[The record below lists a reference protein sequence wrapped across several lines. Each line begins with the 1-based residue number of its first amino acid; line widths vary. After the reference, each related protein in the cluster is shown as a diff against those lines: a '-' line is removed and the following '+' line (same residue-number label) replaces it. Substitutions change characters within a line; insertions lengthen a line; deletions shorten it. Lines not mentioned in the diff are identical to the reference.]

1 MNNNQ
6 DEEVDDAKEEL
17 DDSDIVYKIS
27 TSGADF
33 DIEGLVNRF
42 ERGDIYRPQFQRNFV
57 WSHKQASKF
66 IESILLGLPIP
77 GVFLYRDEEDQKLL
91 IIDGLQRLTT
101 LHSFYHG
108 RLPNNDRVFKLV
120 DVRQAY
126 LGKTIKELA
135 PEDQRRFF
143 DKLIHAQIIQQASPS
158 GDNSSVYHIFDRLNS
173 NGTPLQPQEMR
184 AAIYHGKFQEMLVKL
199 NEDAG
204 WRSIFGKI
212 HNRSKDQE
220 LILRF
225 FALFYELENYKSP
238 INKFLNKFMQQNR
251 RFKNIPHNE
260 FQNLFTETMKRLSE
274 ALPEKPFRPSKAL
287 NVAFFDSF
295 SVAVARVPNCSSNQI
310 KIAYDLLMNNEKYLS
325 LINDTTSSPNRV
337 KRRFWK
343 AVTAVK
349 YASKY

>member
-1 MNNNQ
+1 MSNVQ
-6 DEEVDDAKEEL
+6 QEEVQDVSDDIDDA
-17 DDSDIVYKIS
+17 DVVYQIS

-33 DIEGLVNRF
+33 DIEGLVKRF

-77 GVFLYRDEEDQKLL
+77 GVFLYRDEDDQKLL

-108 RLPNNDRVFKLV
+108 RLPNNDRVFKLI
-120 DVRQAY
+120 DVRKTY
-126 LGKTIKELA
+126 LGKTIDELE
-135 PEDQRRFF
+135 PQDQRRFF

-184 AAIYHGKFQEMLVKL
+184 AAIYHGPYQEMLVEL
-199 NEDAG
+199 NNDKN
-204 WRSIFGKI
+204 WRLIFGKI

-225 FALFYELENYKSP
+225 FALYYDLGNYRSP
-238 INKFLNKFMQQNR
+238 INKFLNVFMKKNR
-251 RFKNIPHNE
+251 RFQSKLEID
-260 FQNLFTETMKRLSE
+260 FTSIFIGTMKRLAD
-274 ALPEKPFRPSKAL
+274 ALSEKPFRPSRAL

-295 SVAVARVPNCSSNQI
+295 SVAVARLPNCSAVQI
-310 KIAYDLLMNNEKYLS
+310 QSAYADLMENNEYLD
-325 LINDTTSSPNRV
+325 LINDTTSSPDRV
-337 KRRFWK
+337 KKRFEEAFA
-343 AVTAVK
+343 AVS
-349 YASKY
+349 YATNN